1 MDNEMVNEVT
11 ELLEMLYNTVSD
23 ARSVPLGGRDKCMIN
38 RDSVLNLLDD
48 IRAQLPIELTEAK
61 RLLAARDEFI
71 QNAKREAETIR
82 KAAEEQARTL
92 VEEQEITRLAKARAN
107 EIVINAETKSRE
119 LIRVANGYVDDAL
132 RRTEEAITAALSEVR
147 QSRTRFR
154 SLATSGAAQAQQTER
169 LPEVDELDEE

>member
-11 ELLEMLYNTVSD
+11 ELLEMLYNNVSD
-23 ARSVPLGGRDKCMIN
+23 ARNVPLGGKDKCMIN

-61 RLLAARDEFI
+61 RLLSARDEFI

-82 KAAEEQARTL
+82 KAAEEQARAL
-92 VEEQEITRLAKARAN
+92 IEEQEITRLAKARAN
-107 EIVINAETKSRE
+107 EIVVNAETKSRE

-132 RRTEEAITAALSEVR
+132 RRTEEAITAAMSEVR
-147 QSRTRFR
+147 QSRSRFR
-154 SLATSGAAQAQQTER
+154 NLAAGSTSQMQHGGAVQEM
-169 LPEVDELDEE
+169 DELAEE

>member
-23 ARSVPLGGRDKCMIN
+23 ARSVPLGGRDKCMIS

-48 IRAQLPIELTEAK
+48 VRAQLPIELTEAK

-71 QNAKREAETIR
+71 LNAKREAETIR
-82 KAAEEQARTL
+82 KAAEEQARAL
-92 VEEQEITRLAKARAN
+92 VEEQEVTRLAKTRAN
-107 EIVINAETKSRE
+107 EIIANSETKSRE
-119 LIRVANGYVDDAL
+119 LVRVANGYVDDAL

-154 SLATSGAAQAQQTER
+154 SLAGGSMNQMQQSEAA
-169 LPEVDELDEE
+169 PEMDELDEE